1 MKIGILG
8 SGKGTN
14 AEAIIESVEAG
25 ECPVE
30 VAIII
35 SDVKD
40 SGILD
45 RGRKHNIPFSYIS
58 PGKYKT
64 WLEPEIEAQ
73 YVKALKD
80 AEVELVALAGF
91 MRILKDPLLDA
102 FPRRIINIHPALL
115 PSFPGLASWRQ
126 AFEYGVKHSGC
137 TVHFVDKGVD
147 TGPIILQAVVPVLD
161 DDTPESLH
169 VRIQVEEHK
178 IYPKAIRLIAE
189 QKVEIHGRKV
199 LVKE

>member
-14 AEAIIESVEAG
+14 AEAIIRSVEAG

-30 VAIII
+30 VAIVI

-45 RGRKHNIPFSYIS
+45 RGRRHNIPVSYID

-64 WLEPEIEAQ
+64 WLEPGVEAQ
-73 YVKALKD
+73 YVKTLKN
-80 AEVELVALAGF
+80 EGVELVALAGF

-102 FPRRIINIHPALL
+102 FPQRIVNIHPALL
-115 PSFPGLASWRQ
+115 PSFPGLASWQQ
-126 AFEYGVKHSGC
+126 AFEYGVKYSGC

-169 VRIQVEEHK
+169 ARIQVEEHK

-189 QKVEIHGRKV
+189 QKVEIHGRRV
-199 LVKE
+199 LVSE

>member
-45 RGRKHNIPFSYIS
+45 RGRKHNIPFLYIS

-169 VRIQVEEHK
+169 ARIQVEEHK

-199 LVKE
+199 LVRE